1 MAAATPWHRF
11 RVPLLILIAAAA
23 AAAPVALHGP
33 FCGDDSEF
41 HLVSWLDAQQSWLH
55 GIPYPHWTP
64 SPNYGAGEPRFL
76 FYPPLTWMLGAAL
89 GFVLPWAWVPVAM
102 VFLLL
107 AGTGLATFA
116 LARRLLA
123 EAPATLAAIAS
134 IFSVYVLYTAYE
146 RAAFAELAGGF
157 WIPLLLL
164 FALRDD
170 APLAATFRRAL
181 SGSTVPLALVV
192 AGAWLSNAPVGVM
205 ASYLLAGVALGSAW
219 LSRSWFPVIR
229 GAVAGALGI
238 ALAAIYILPAAF
250 EQRWVDIAEATGV
263 SGEPGLQIE
272 NNWLFGLGTDPAMKA
287 HTLEM
292 RVVFELVTLM
302 LAVALLSALAVWIR
316 RRVELATR
324 TTWILLTCIPI
335 VVLFVQLPIS
345 LPLWN
350 LLPKLRFLQFPWR
363 WMLVVE
369 APMATLLAAAV
380 WPDASAKRLQR
391 VCIPAI
397 CSIFLLG
404 TFAVAARTFFRVCE
418 PDGQLPTLL
427 AAYRSGAGFWGAY
440 EYAPPGT
447 DNSLVAT
454 GLPDACFTSDPYRPL
469 GIIPAPDRNPVWA
482 PTQGSCDLTAA
493 AKLRTPEHMHI
504 AITSGRP
511 GFLIVRLHR
520 FPAWR
525 ITVNGRVMGDLP
537 QRIDGLVIVPVPQGP
552 VEVAADWTTTP
563 DVLAAR
569 CVTGVAILLL
579 AALWYQERKNAV
591 GE

>member
-1 MAAATPWHRF
+1 MAVATPWHRF
-11 RVPLLILIAAAA
+11 RAPLLILVAAAVA
-23 AAAPVALHGP
+23 ATPIAMHGSV
-33 FCGDDSEF
+33 CGDDSEF
-41 HLVSWLDAQQSWLH
+41 HLISWMDAQQSWLH

-123 EAPATLAAIAS
+123 AAPATLAAIAS
-134 IFSVYVLYTAYE
+134 IFSVYALYTAYE

-157 WIPLLLL
+157 WVPLLLL
-164 FALRDD
+164 LLLREN
-170 APLAATFRRAL
+170 APSAILWRRAFD
-181 SGSTVPLALVV
+181 GSTVPIALVV

-205 ASYLLAGVALGSAW
+205 ASYLLAGVALGAAW
-219 LSRSWFPVIR
+219 LFRSWFPVIR
-229 GAVAGALGI
+229 GAAAGALGI
-238 ALAAIYILPAAF
+238 ALAALYILPAAF
-250 EQRWVDIAEATGV
+250 EQRWVDIGEATGV
-263 SGEPGLQIE
+263 SGEPGLKIE
-272 NNWLFGLGTDPAMKA
+272 NNWLFGLGTAPAMRA

-292 RVVFELVTLM
+292 RVVFELVSLM

-316 RRVELATR
+316 RRVEPATR
-324 TTWILLTCIPI
+324 TTWILLSCIPI
-335 VVLFVQLPIS
+335 VVLFLQLPSS

-363 WMLVVE
+363 WLLVVE
-369 APMATLLAAAV
+369 APMAILLAAAV
-380 WPDASAKRLQR
+380 WPDASATRFPR
-391 VCIPAI
+391 VFIPAI
-397 CSIFLLG
+397 CGIFLLG

-418 PDGQLPTLL
+418 TDGQLPTLL

-440 EYAPPGT
+440 EYAPPGA

-454 GLPDACFTSDPYRPL
+454 GLPDACFTPDPYRRL
-469 GIIPAPDRNPVWA
+469 GIIPASDRNPVWTA
-482 PTQGSCDLTAA
+482 AQSSCDLTAA
-493 AKLRTPEHMHI
+493 AKLRTPEHLHI
-504 AITSGRP
+504 AITPSRP

-525 ITVNGRVMGDLP
+525 IVVNGRAMGDLP
-537 QRIDGLVIVPVPQGP
+537 QRIDGLVVVPVPQGP

-563 DVLAAR
+563 DVFAAR
-569 CVTGVAILLL
+569 AVTAVAILLL
-579 AALWYQERKNAV
+579 AALWYRERKNAV

>member
-11 RVPLLILIAAAA
+11 RAPLLILLVAAVAATPIAR
-23 AAAPVALHGP
+23 HGP

-41 HLVSWLDAQQSWLH
+41 HLISWLDAQQSWLH
-55 GIPYPHWTP
+55 GIPYPHWSP

-89 GFVLPWAWVPVAM
+89 GLVLPWAWVPVAM

-107 AGTGLATFA
+107 AGTGLATRA

-123 EAPATLAAIAS
+123 VAPATLAAIAS
-134 IFSVYVLYTAYE
+134 ICSGYVLYTAYE

-157 WIPLLLL
+157 WVPLLLL

-170 APLAATFRRAL
+170 APSAASWRRAFD
-181 SGSTVPLALVV
+181 GSTVPLALVV

-205 ASYLLAGVALGSAW
+205 ASYLLAGVAMGAAW

-229 GAVAGALGI
+229 AATAGALGI

-250 EQRWVDIAEATGV
+250 EQRWVDIAEATGI
-263 SGEPGLQIE
+263 SGEPGLKIE

-287 HTLEM
+287 HALEM
-292 RVVFELVTLM
+292 RVVFELVSLM

-316 RRVELATR
+316 RRVPPATR
-324 TTWILLTCIPI
+324 TTWILLTCIPL
-335 VVLFVQLPIS
+335 VVLFLQLPVS

-363 WMLVVE
+363 WTLVVE
-369 APMATLLAAAV
+369 APIAILLAAAI
-380 WPDASAKRLQR
+380 WPDASAKRFQR
-391 VCIPAI
+391 VLIPAV

-404 TFAVAARTFFRVCE
+404 IFAVAARTFFRVCE
-418 PDGQLPTLL
+418 PDGQLPALL
-427 AAYRSGAGFWGAY
+427 AAYRSGTGFWGAY
-440 EYAPPGT
+440 EYAPPGA

-454 GLPDACFTSDPYRPL
+454 GLPDACFTPDPVRRL
-469 GIIPAPDRNPVWA
+469 GIIQTPDHNPIWTA
-482 PTQGSCDLTAA
+482 AQGSCDLTATA
-493 AKLRTPEHMHI
+493 HLRTPEHLHLVMT
-504 AITSGRP
+504 TSRP

-525 ITVNGRVMGDLP
+525 ITVNGRVMSDLL
-537 QRIDGLVIVPVPQGP
+537 QRIDGLVVVPVQQGP
-552 VEVAADWTTTP
+552 IDLAADWTTTP
-563 DVLAAR
+563 DVYAAR
-569 CVTGVAILLL
+569 GVTGIAILLL
-579 AALWYQERKNAV
+579 AALWYVERKNAV